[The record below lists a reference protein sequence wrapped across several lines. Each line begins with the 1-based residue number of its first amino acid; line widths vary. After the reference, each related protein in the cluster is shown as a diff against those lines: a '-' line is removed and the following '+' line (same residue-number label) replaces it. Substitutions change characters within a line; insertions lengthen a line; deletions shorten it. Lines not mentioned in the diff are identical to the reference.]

1 MKKNINQIKLFR
13 KAILCASLISISS
26 ITPVCIFAEDTSE
39 FHYNS
44 YKDVGYVKPFNWEH
58 AQGLCT
64 DGIFFYFAGHNDST
78 GENADIHKIRIFDN
92 TEVNLFSKAGPLHS
106 AELLW
111 FQTHDSLLGCS
122 GGNNRKPFVWE
133 INKNNGK
140 KINSWNFEG
149 LGENGGALIAWVDG
163 YNIILF
169 TSSQDGARIAF
180 NKISLGR
187 RGLYIN
193 EGTWSYSSK
202 DLGVPQGLDYRDGY
216 LYYLADAGKTV
227 SDNPHIIYKIKLKNN
242 PDYTVSIL
250 EEYHIDISDETE
262 GLTIDPEGNIYFGTA
277 SEKIYKLDKPYNQ
290 LNKKQ

>member
-1 MKKNINQIKLFR
+1 MRNPTEGSVSPAMRHKARHFAMQAVYQWQMTGQTPGQI
-13 KAILCASLISISS
+13 
-26 ITPVCIFAEDTSE
+26 E
-39 FHYNS
+39 
-44 YKDVGYVKPFNWEH
+44 
-58 AQGLCT
+58 AQFLEEKQ
-64 DGIFFYFAGHNDST
+64 I
-78 GENADIHKIRIFDN
+78 E
-92 TEVNLFSKAGPLHS
+92 
-106 AELLW
+106 EL
-111 FQTHDSLLGCS
+111 
-122 GGNNRKPFVWE
+122 WE

-227 SDNPHIIYKIKLKNN
+227 SDNPHIIYKIKLENN
-242 PDYTVSIL
+242 PAYTVSVL